1 MTYDSQINLYRY
13 NIHVFYY
20 ILRSG
25 PAWGGAGLNVVLC
38 KICILEQPRVYN
50 PNTEAL
56 KGGVQLGA
64 IGPIGLKP
72 VLFPVDTYVLK
83 NMVEFISPNSYRYHT
98 TYKHISGTKVLY
110 LNKQFFS
117 NFTFFLLFK
126 SVEYSWISLKNDAA
140 RWSEWVIVA

>member
-1 MTYDSQINLYRY
+1 MYFIIFYGQDRPEEVQGSMLFSVRY
-13 NIHVFYY
+13 VY
-20 ILRSG
+20 
-25 PAWGGAGLNVVLC
+25 LNSRA
-38 KICILEQPRVYN
+38 RVYN

-98 TYKHISGTKVLY
+98 TYKYISGTKVLY